1 MSSINTQTVHAGE
14 KRIKAGHALS
24 TPIYQTSTFTFDNTK
39 DLVAHMEAKRWGA
52 QGERRAY
59 GRYGN
64 PTIAAAERKLAAL
77 ENTEAACLFAS
88 GMAAITTTLL
98 TLLSAGDHIIF
109 TDDSYH
115 RTRDFISN
123 FLQRFNIEA
132 TAIPSY
138 EIASLEDAIQ
148 PNTRVIFAETPTNPY
163 LRVLDLHALATIAHR
178 HDIIT
183 VVDSTFAT
191 PVNQRPIEFGIDLV
205 IHSATKYLSGHN
217 DLLAGVVAGSAE
229 KVSEIKTML
238 GTLGAVS
245 DPNSAYL
252 LLRGLKTLALRIK
265 QQNESTL
272 AAAQFLQNHPAVSE
286 VYYPGLA
293 SHPEYAIASEQM
305 SGFGGVVTF
314 VLNAD
319 LVETGNFIDKLE
331 IPLIAPSL
339 GGTETLVSQV
349 ALISYYE
356 LSSEERNA
364 IGIKDSLVRLSVGI
378 EDAEDI
384 IADLAQSLDNLLQT
398 DTFSVENGIF
408 VMTRA

>member
-14 KRIKAGHALS
+14 KRVKAAHALT
-24 TPIYQTSTFTFDNTK
+24 TPIYQTSTFTFENTQ
-39 DLVAHMEAKRWGA
+39 DLVTHMESKRWNA

-77 ENTEAACLFAS
+77 ENAEDACLFAS

-98 TLLSAGDHIIF
+98 TLLSAGDHVIF

-115 RTRDFISN
+115 RTRDFIGK
-123 FLQRFNIEA
+123 FLRKFGIAA
-132 TAIPSY
+132 TAIPSG
-138 EIASLEDAIQ
+138 EIASLENAIQ
-148 PNTRVIFAETPTNPY
+148 PNTRLIFSETPTNPY
-163 LRVLDLHALATIAHR
+163 LRILDLHALATIARKHG
-178 HDIIT
+178 IIT

-191 PVNQRPIEFGIDLV
+191 PINQRPIEFGIDLV
-205 IHSATKYLSGHN
+205 IHSATKYLGGHN
-217 DLLAGVVAGSAE
+217 DLLAGVVAGSTE
-229 KVSEIKTML
+229 LVSEIKTML

-245 DPNSAYL
+245 DPNSASL
-252 LLRGLKTLALRIK
+252 LLRGLKTLALRVDA
-265 QQNESTL
+265 QNKSTL
-272 AAAQFLQNHPAVSE
+272 AVAQFLQNHPAVSE
-286 VYYPGLA
+286 VYYPGLP
-293 SHPEYAIASEQM
+293 SHPEYAIATQQM

-319 LVETGNFIDKLE
+319 LTETGNFIDRLE
-331 IPLIAPSL
+331 IPFIAPSL

-349 ALISYYE
+349 AFTSYYD
-356 LSSEERNA
+356 LSSAERHA

-378 EDAEDI
+378 EDVDDI
-384 IADLAQSLDNLLQT
+384 IADLTQALDSLLQT

-408 VMTRA
+408 VMTRV